1 MSANLRIFNKMK
13 TLGKLKLNQLRK
25 AELEKREM
33 NALKGGCSCKCVCA
47 GGWDHLNTSS
57 NTGSSSAVAY

>member
-1 MSANLRIFNKMK
+1 MK

-33 NALKGGCSCKCVCA
+33 NVLKGGCSCKNRCVCSGSGDFLLEMTMQEIA
-47 GGWDHLNTSS
+47 RCLHINT
-57 NTGSSSAVAY
+57 TPDRT